1 MISGTSSHDP
11 VDCSRSGVDKEVA
24 ATRLAPLSDATTMAT
39 LGGVSSL
46 RKSPRSARTTEFN
59 HSSYGCGSPG
69 ILSTL
74 CQDLMPQQ
82 TWALVVTKTRIY
94 IYQYMYTFNWHSSG
108 GPSLSLTGAPLSLH
122 LNMVRGD
129 FEVKREQLHAPPARA
144 LTDGC
149 LRARRPTLATTRAQ
163 SAGLVKALVK
173 MSANCFSVST
183 PVILR

>member
-1 MISGTSSHDP
+1 MPAPQCLHGSGSSSSAAGANEADLTILGRALRGSEPRGGETTAGPRTSMISGTSSHDP

-24 ATRLAPLSDATTMAT
+24 ATRLAPLSGATTMAT

-94 IYQYMYTFNWHSSG
+94 IYIYINICIYLLAQLGKTITVIDRC
-108 GPSLSLTGAPLSLH
+108 PPEPP
-122 LNMVRGD
+122 
-129 FEVKREQLHAPPARA
+129 FEY
-144 LTDGC
+144 G
-149 LRARRPTLATTRAQ
+149 TR
-163 SAGLVKALVK
+163 
-173 MSANCFSVST
+173 
-183 PVILR
+183 